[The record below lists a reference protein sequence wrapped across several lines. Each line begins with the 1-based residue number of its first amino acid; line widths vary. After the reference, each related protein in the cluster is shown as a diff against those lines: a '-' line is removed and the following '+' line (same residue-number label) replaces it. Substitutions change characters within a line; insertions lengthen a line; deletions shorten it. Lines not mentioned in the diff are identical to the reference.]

1 MPKFNG
7 QNKKRIDPRYF
18 LNETTNRDENIEEIT
33 MGSEM
38 YGDDLQHQHGQHK
51 AFIAKIKDEV
61 EKTLQMM
68 LDDGRA
74 SGLENEFADV
84 VDGMMAGKLSDKQ
97 IEDLDD
103 AINPKRGG
111 SPEKLKSMVKAL
123 GSQYRNK
130 GADSNLSNIDRDR
143 DGKISADQL
152 ANIATAIKKNQ
163 A

>member
-38 YGDDLQHQHGQHK
+38 YGDDLQHQYGQNK
-51 AFIAKIKDEV
+51 AFIAKIKDEM
-61 EKTLQMM
+61 ETRLQRM
-68 LDDGRA
+68 LNGGLA
-74 SGLENEFADV
+74 SGAESEFADV
-84 VDGMMAGKLSDKQ
+84 LEDMMDDKLSDKQ

-103 AINPKRGG
+103 AINPMRGG

-123 GSQYRNK
+123 GSQDRNK
-130 GADSNLSNIDRDR
+130 GVDSNLSNIDRDG

-152 ANIATAIKKNQ
+152 ANIANAIKK
-163 A
+163 

>member
-38 YGDDLQHQHGQHK
+38 YGDDLQHQYGQHK

-130 GADSNLSNIDRDR
+130 GADSDN
-143 DGKISADQL
+143 DGIPDEKEL
-152 ANIATAIKKNQ
+152 ALVDKGEI
-163 A
+163 